1 MLAVRLNS
9 PQGLTKHP
17 GFNLGFVL
25 GLGTLLLVLG
35 GALGFRAAMVR
46 TTIAARNSV
55 ETTMSPSELG
65 KGFAAVATQVKPA
78 VVNIN
83 TEQVVHTTG
92 APLGDAFSEFFGS
105 DIPSGSFFRQIPR
118 DLKQKSLGS
127 GFVVEPDGYILTNDH
142 VVENASKIKV
152 KLSDGRITDATVV
165 GTDPKTDLA
174 VLKIRASNLPVLHLA
189 KSDQVQVGEW
199 VLAFGSPFGL
209 DQTMTAGILSAKG
222 RVIGA
227 GPYDNFLQTD
237 AAINPGNSGGPLVN
251 LKGEV
256 VGINTTIASRSGGFQ
271 GVGFAIPSSMA
282 EDVYHQITKSGKVTR
297 GWLGIHAQEVTP
309 EIAKSFNLGEQK
321 GVLVAD
327 VDPASPAAKG
337 GLESGDIILEFNGQE
352 IRNMHQL
359 SLSVAAARVGSP
371 SKMKVL
377 RNDQTISLSVTV
389 GERPSDI
396 SENFRSTKTDE
407 AGKLGI
413 TVESIT
419 TDTQHQLNLLSTR
432 GALIT
437 EVKPGSA
444 ADEGGVQQG
453 DVIHEVNHVPVNR
466 ASDLQA
472 VTRSLKGGNTVL
484 LKIERQG
491 QTLFLAFELQ

>member
-9 PQGLTKHP
+9 PQGLTKYP
-17 GFNLGFVL
+17 GFNLGLAL
-25 GLGTLLLVLG
+25 GLGMLLLVLG
-35 GALGFRAAMVR
+35 GALGFRAAMVH
-46 TTIAARNSV
+46 TTIAARKGV
-55 ETTMSPSELG
+55 EATMSPSELG
-65 KGFAAVATQVKPA
+65 RGFEAVATQVEPA

-83 TEQVVHTTG
+83 TEQVVHATG

-105 DIPSGSFFRQIPR
+105 EIPFGSFFRQMPR

-127 GFVVEPDGYILTNDH
+127 GFVVEPDGHILTNDH

-152 KLSDGRITDATVV
+152 KLSDGRTTDATIV
-165 GTDPKTDLA
+165 GTDPWTDLA

-189 KSDQVQVGEW
+189 KSDQVQVGSW

-209 DQTMTAGILSAKG
+209 EQTMTAGIISAKG

-256 VGINTTIASRSGGFQ
+256 VGINTMIASRSGGFQ
-271 GVGFAIPSSMA
+271 GVGFAIPSPIA
-282 EDVYHQITKSGKVTR
+282 EDVYHQITKSGRVTR
-297 GWLGIHAQEVTP
+297 GWLGIHTQEVTP
-309 EIAKSFNLGEQK
+309 GIAKSFNLGGQK

-337 GLESGDIILEFNGQE
+337 GLQSGDIILEFNGQE
-352 IRNMHQL
+352 IHNIHEL
-359 SLSVAAARVGSP
+359 SLSVAGARIGSP
-371 SKMKVL
+371 SRVKVL
-377 RNDQTISLSVTV
+377 RNDQISSLSVTV

-396 SENFRSTKTDE
+396 SENFRSTRIDE
-407 AGKLGI
+407 AGKVGI
-413 TVESIT
+413 TVESVT
-419 TDTQHQLNLLSTR
+419 TDAQRQLNLLSTS

-444 ADEGGVQQG
+444 ADEGGVRQG
-453 DVIHEVNHVPVNR
+453 DVIHEINHVPVNR

-472 VTRSLKGGNTVL
+472 VTRSLKGGNIVL

>member
-17 GFNLGFVL
+17 GFNLGFAL

-35 GALGFRAAMVR
+35 GALGFRAAMVHR
-46 TTIAARNSV
+46 TIAARNSV

-65 KGFAAVATQVKPA
+65 RGFAPVATQVEPA

-165 GTDPKTDLA
+165 ETDPKTDLA
-174 VLKIRASNLPVLHLA
+174 VLKIRASNLPALHLA
-189 KSDQVQVGEW
+189 KSDQVQVGDW
-199 VLAFGSPFGL
+199 VLACGSPFGL
-209 DQTMTAGILSAKG
+209 DQTMAAGILSAKG
-222 RVIGA
+222 RVIGT

-256 VGINTTIASRSGGFQ
+256 VGINTMIASRSGGFQ

-282 EDVYHQITKSGKVTR
+282 EDVYHQITKSGKVAR
-297 GWLGIHAQEVTP
+297 AWLGIHAQEVTP

-327 VDPASPAAKG
+327 VDPASPAARG

-352 IRNMHQL
+352 IHNMHEL

-377 RNDQTISLSVTV
+377 RNDQTSSLSVIIR
-389 GERPSDI
+389 ERPSDI
-396 SENFRSTKTDE
+396 SENSRSTRIDE
-407 AGKLGI
+407 AGKVGI